1 MLNLFIAVFSYFMH
15 RKGPCVHHTD
25 ATYTEAV
32 QTVAVEK
39 AVGKPHQL
47 LVEFAKFYKTNGQLA
62 EVSK

>member
-1 MLNLFIAVFSYFMH
+1 M
-15 RKGPCVHHTD
+15 HHTD